1 MRAFANSGRSILWMT
16 ISISIIVF
24 AASQVMAGEKVE
36 LEGMIKGVACTHY
49 KTECENTDKA
59 IEREPDFIF
68 VLPNGTYY
76 FIPNVPRT
84 TKARHAYQN
93 ITLYGVLNNQELWVD
108 ELMVNGQTKEK
119 KKGKGSKRSSDWAD
133 DPMFWKS
140 K

>member
-1 MRAFANSGRSILWMT
+1 MKAIAKNGRGILWIAIFFLMVGLVVT
-16 ISISIIVF
+16 QVR
-24 AASQVMAGEKVE
+24 ASEKVE
-36 LEGMIKGVACTHY
+36 LEGMIKGAACTHY
-49 KTECENTDKA
+49 KTECKNTDRA
-59 IEREPDFIF
+59 IEMEPDFIF

-108 ELMVNGQTKEK
+108 ELVVNGQTKEK
-119 KKGKGSKRSSDWAD
+119 KKGERSKRSSDWAD